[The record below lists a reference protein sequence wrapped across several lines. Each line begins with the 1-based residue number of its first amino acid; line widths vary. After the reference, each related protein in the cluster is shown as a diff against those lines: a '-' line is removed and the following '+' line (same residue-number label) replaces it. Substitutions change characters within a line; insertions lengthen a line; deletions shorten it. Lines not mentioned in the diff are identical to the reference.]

1 MLEKY
6 KVVYKGGQDEI
17 IEKKSMFF
25 LYAILNDK
33 VNKNNINQV
42 IDEWNDFID
51 HGEKSCRKNINT

>member
-1 MLEKY
+1 MVKKL
-6 KVVYKGGQDEI
+6 Q
-17 IEKKSMFF
+17 KKSPCFF

>member
-1 MLEKY
+1 MT
-6 KVVYKGGQDEI
+6 
-17 IEKKSMFF
+17 FF

-42 IDEWNDFID
+42 IDEWNDFIN